1 MDRFTLKLLNLLLLT
16 QDHCLALLSDYESPQ
31 DKAMRLY
38 LEKRRKIE
46 QGRAEAEKEA
56 KTLAFNEWFA
66 GLDNE
71 RKKGFLPENMRGG
84 ARLEKNKFL
93 ESSARNYFESEIWPN
108 EKEKLMAV
116 L

>member
-46 QGRAEAEKEA
+46 QGRAETEKEA
-56 KTLAFNEWFA
+56 KTLAFN
-66 GLDNE
+66 
-71 RKKGFLPENMRGG
+71 
-84 ARLEKNKFL
+84 
-93 ESSARNYFESEIWPN
+93 
-108 EKEKLMAV
+108 
-116 L
+116 